1 MRVAYGWTAVRFVA
15 TALLVA
21 GWQSGCSTPNAPEE
35 VGTIRVTITTV
46 PADVACVSLSAAGA
60 TRTVVQNFDVTAGA
74 SSVLAMGGIPTGSV
88 VFTGRAFAAACASVA
103 AGALPNWTSD
113 PVTVQVTSGATA
125 DVTIVMRRSGNA
137 NVSVDFAD
145 DTPPSVATATTV
157 TSSANPAVTG
167 QSVTITMTVTA
178 VSGTQIPTGSVR
190 LREGTMQGPLVP
202 LGPTGSASI
211 TIGQIAFREH
221 PFTAEYMPTGP
232 FQPSSGG
239 LVQIVN
245 PASTGT
251 TLTGPTPSV
260 EVGGVTFVQRGTA
273 ITFLASV
280 RGLPPGS
287 GGPDGFVEFTSTQ
300 GLMNTATI
308 TAGETSIITS
318 FDTTGTVGLTARY
331 TGTFAYLASSAT
343 TQFEVVD
350 QLPGPSQCQP
360 PSGVVSWWHADFNF
374 LDAVSNNHGSPVG
387 QVTFAPGIRGT
398 GFVLNDTTTPSFVD
412 VPDAPNLRVT
422 TGLTIDAWVSG
433 SGTTLSGRIVDKI
446 SAFQEDGYLLDFIN
460 DRLRMQVGGSAV
472 VSEVLS
478 IAGLTHVAGVY
489 DGQRVELYVNGVSV
503 AATATGMTS
512 VPINNRTL
520 RIGADSG
527 GGSLFTGIIDEPRIF
542 NRGLTTGEV
551 QTLFQ
556 QGTTCP

>member
-1 MRVAYGWTAVRFVA
+1 
-15 TALLVA
+15 
-21 GWQSGCSTPNAPEE
+21 
-35 VGTIRVTITTV
+35 
-46 PADVACVSLSAAGA
+46 
-60 TRTVVQNFDVTAGA
+60 
-74 SSVLAMGGIPTGSV
+74 
-88 VFTGRAFAAACASVA
+88 
-103 AGALPNWTSD
+103 
-113 PVTVQVTSGATA
+113 
-125 DVTIVMRRSGNA
+125 
-137 NVSVDFAD
+137 
-145 DTPPSVATATTV
+145 
-157 TSSANPAVTG
+157 
-167 QSVTITMTVTA
+167 
-178 VSGTQIPTGSVR
+178 
-190 LREGTMQGPLVP
+190 
-202 LGPTGSASI
+202 
-211 TIGQIAFREH
+211 
-221 PFTAEYMPTGP
+221 MPTVA
-232 FQPSSGG
+232 
-239 LVQIVN
+239 L
-245 PASTGT
+245 
-251 TLTGPTPSV
+251 
-260 EVGGVTFVQRGTA
+260 
-273 ITFLASV
+273 
-280 RGLPPGS
+280 
-287 GGPDGFVEFTSTQ
+287 
-300 GLMNTATI
+300 
-308 TAGETSIITS
+308 
-318 FDTTGTVGLTARY
+318 
-331 TGTFAYLASSAT
+331 
-343 TQFEVVD
+343 D

-460 DRLRMQVGGSAV
+460 DRLRMQVGGVQLISD
-472 VSEVLS
+472 VLPIS
-478 IAGLTHVAGVY
+478 GLTHVAGVY